1 MKTVVLGAA
10 AGGGLPQWNCGCKN
24 CTDARAGILPP
35 MTQSSVAV
43 TVDAERWVLLNASPD
58 IARQLMATPQLH
70 PRALRDT
77 PIHGVVLTNGDID
90 HITGLLTLREK
101 TAFDVWA
108 TQSGLDILKTNPVFR
123 VLDPNLVSKTQ
134 LALDVPVEIAPG
146 LTLTAFAV
154 PGKVALFLED
164 EGNLDLKAIGE
175 QTVGLILESDA
186 GRTAYIP
193 GCADIPDW
201 LLDRLG
207 DVDVLLFDGTVWDD
221 DDIPRSGAGQ
231 KTGARMGHI
240 AINGPSGPLARLAS
254 LDCRKIL
261 IHVNN
266 TNPILQ
272 PVSAEREK
280 VEQAGWEVAFDGMEI
295 TL

>member
-10 AGGGLPQWNCGCKN
+10 AGGGLPQWNCGCQN
-24 CTDARAGILPP
+24 CADARAGILSP

-43 TVDAERWVLLNASPD
+43 SVDAERWVLLNASPD
-58 IARQLMATPQLH
+58 IGRQLMVTPQLH

-77 PIHGVVLTNGDID
+77 PIHAVVLTNGDID

-101 TAFDVWA
+101 TAFDIWA
-108 TQSGLDILKTNPVFR
+108 TQSGLDILETNTVFG

-134 LALDVPVEIAPG
+134 LDLDVPVEVAPG

-164 EGNLDLKAIGE
+164 ESNLDLKALGE
-175 QTVGLILESDA
+175 QTVGLILQSDA
-186 GRTAYIP
+186 GRMAYIP
-193 GCADIPDW
+193 GCADIPEW
-201 LLDRLG
+201 LLDRMR

-221 DDIPRSGAGQ
+221 DDMPRTGAGQ

-240 AINGPSGPLARLAS
+240 AINGPSGSLERLAP
-254 LDCRKIL
+254 LNCRKIL

-272 PVSAEREK
+272 PASAERK
-280 VEQAGWEVAFDGMEI
+280 KLEQAGWEIAFDGMEI
-295 TL
+295 SL

>member
-1 MKTVVLGAA
+1 
-10 AGGGLPQWNCGCKN
+10 
-24 CTDARAGILPP
+24 

-43 TVDAERWVLLNASPD
+43 SADMENWVLLNASPD
-58 IARQLMATPQLH
+58 IGKQLLATPLLH

-77 PIHGVVLTNGDID
+77 PIHAVVLTNGDID

-101 TAFDVWA
+101 TGFDVWA
-108 TQSGLDILKTNPVFR
+108 TQSGLDILTSNSVFG
-123 VLDPNLVSKTQ
+123 VLDPNLVSKTR
-134 LALDVPVEIAPG
+134 LKLDVPVGIAPR

-164 EGNLDLKAIGE
+164 EGNLDLQALGE
-175 QTVGLILESDA
+175 QTVGVFLQSDA
-186 GRTAYIP
+186 GRLAYIP

-201 LLDRLG
+201 LVDRLR

-221 DDIPRSGAGQ
+221 EDMPRTGAGQ

-240 AINGPSGPLARLAS
+240 AINGPQGPLARLAS
-254 LDCRKIL
+254 LECRKIL

-272 PVSAEREK
+272 PASSERKE
-280 VEQAGWEVAFDGMEI
+280 VERAGWEIAFDGMEI
-295 TL
+295 SL